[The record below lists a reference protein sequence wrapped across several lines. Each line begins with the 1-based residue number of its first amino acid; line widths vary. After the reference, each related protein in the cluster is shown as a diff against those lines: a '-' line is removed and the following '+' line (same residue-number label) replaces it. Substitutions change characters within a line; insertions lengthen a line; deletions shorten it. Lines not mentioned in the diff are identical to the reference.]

1 MERAAF
7 QQGTLADYY
16 ACKVGWALW
25 WRGYLQFGQDIMKN
39 YQS

>member
-1 MERAAF
+1 MERTAF

-16 ACKVGWALW
+16 ACKVGWALC
-25 WRGYLQFGQDIMKN
+25 LQVGQDIMKN

>member
-7 QQGTLADYY
+7 QQRTLADY
-16 ACKVGWALW
+16 ACKVGWAL
-25 WRGYLQFGQDIMKN
+25 RLQVGQDIMKN

>member
-7 QQGTLADYY
+7 QQSTIADYY
-16 ACKVGWALW
+16 ACKVGWAL
-25 WRGYLQFGQDIMKN
+25 RLQVGQDIMKN

>member
-7 QQGTLADYY
+7 QQRTLADSY
-16 ACKVGWALW
+16 ACKVGWVLH
-25 WRGYLQFGQDIMKN
+25 LQVGQDIMKN